1 MTLSLSAQ
9 FDELIRRKLS
19 SGLYESAT
27 QVVEEALQLLEERD
41 VLRDFRRERLL
52 REIARGVSEAD
63 NRQFI
68 DSTQVFRGLIKKATA
83 SDE

>member
-41 VLRDFRRERLL
+41 ILRDFRRERLL

-63 NRQFI
+63 NRQFV
-68 DSTQVFRGLIKKATA
+68 DSTQVFRGLINKASV